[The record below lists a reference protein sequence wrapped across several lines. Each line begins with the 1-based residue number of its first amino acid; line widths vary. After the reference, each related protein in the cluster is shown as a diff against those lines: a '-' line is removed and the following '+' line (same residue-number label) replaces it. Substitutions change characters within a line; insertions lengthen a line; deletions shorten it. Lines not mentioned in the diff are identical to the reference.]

1 MMQTITIEQMHCQN
15 CANTVTRNFKKM
27 EGVQEVTVNL
37 EAKQAKVQTDLAHS
51 KEDYAAA
58 LESTPYQVTAVS

>member
-1 MMQTITIEQMHCQN
+1 MNQTVTIEQMHCQN

-37 EAKQAKVQTDLAHS
+37 DAKQAQVQTDLTHS

-58 LESTPYQVTAVS
+58 LESTPYQVTEVS